1 MEGALQL
8 AVSNRLPRTR
18 VGSDPQSQIKRLPG
32 GGSLPRLSSGVV
44 NERLIRER
52 RCMQREMQE
61 SPYFPAQLAA
71 GSADGALLRK
81 RILTEMPQI

>member
-1 MEGALQL
+1 
-8 AVSNRLPRTR
+8 
-18 VGSDPQSQIKRLPG
+18 
-32 GGSLPRLSSGVV
+32 
-44 NERLIRER
+44 
-52 RCMQREMQE
+52 MQREMQE